1 MSARSARTAI
11 AVPQCCSTAIT
22 ETMSAPAAFETV
34 NESWKQMPNSAA
46 PEDTSVSGDV
56 ELYGRICTSSPASAN
71 QPCCCAT

>member
-1 MSARSARTAI
+1 
-11 AVPQCCSTAIT
+11 
-22 ETMSAPAAFETV
+22 MSAPAAFETV
-34 NESWKQMPNSAA
+34 NESWNEMPNSAA